1 MENKELNSNMMSLYN
16 YLGRA
21 AGSELGKK
29 VHEAAVRLKEP
40 IQTRQIDTKVY
51 KGTVCLY
58 RREFLREYFLV
69 IQNKKLEPSLG
80 DRQDYSL

>member
-1 MENKELNSNMMSLYN
+1 MENQKLSSDMMSLYN

-29 VHEAAVRLKEP
+29 VHEAAVRQKEP

-51 KGTVCLY
+51 KGAVCLY
-58 RREFLREYFLV
+58 RREFLREYFSKS
-69 IQNKKLEPSLG
+69 Q
-80 DRQDYSL
+80 DRQDYIF